1 MQSNH
6 IKPPENH
13 IFANFFRLQG
23 QIQNDF
29 PPLNYIL
36 GGCIPA
42 AGIIILAVGSKQ
54 AENGLQSRSSKN
66 GRTAV
71 WHYGLK
77 LLEIESWDMI
87 WFGMI
92 LYSFVGIVWY
102 GGTSEFIHEEISIMD
117 YNGLSWTII
126 EGGGSRLDLMGMDD
140 WHRWLV

>member
-54 AENGLQSRSSKN
+54 AENGLQSRSSKIWQDSSVALWIELTVILN
-66 GRTAV
+66 WRYGMV
-71 WHYGLK
+71 LYGLVWLCC
-77 LLEIESWDMI
+77 LL
-87 WFGMI
+87 
-92 LYSFVGIVWY
+92 VVW
-102 GGTSEFIHEEISIMD
+102 GGVS
-117 YNGLSWTII
+117 
-126 EGGGSRLDLMGMDD
+126 DD
-140 WHRWLV
+140 